1 MAIDGRGHGGSIRCR
16 APAKVNL
23 YLHVLNRRPDGYHD
37 IDSLIVFA
45 DVFDE
50 IEVSRANRLGLKLV
64 GPFARQ
70 LEAVDRGANIVILAA
85 RALAESSGEN
95 EGVSLTLRKNL
106 PVAAGLGGGS
116 SDGAATLRALCKLWD
131 LDVSESELQT
141 IARRLGADVPACL
154 VRSPVYV
161 GGVGEIVSPA
171 PALPDAWLLLVNPG
185 VPLATAEVF
194 RRHDPAWSVEARFQE
209 SPADAAA
216 MTEVLSRRSN
226 DLEDTAVRLAPQIA
240 EVIGTLHALD
250 GCLLSRMSG
259 SGATCFGLF
268 ADGGAAKSAETEV
281 AEAHPAWWVKAG
293 RMLGPGTA

>member
-70 LEAVDRGANIVILAA
+70 LEAVDRGANIVVLAA

-95 EGVSLTLRKNL
+95 EGVSLTLHKNL

-154 VRSPVYV
+154 GRSPVYV
-161 GGVGEIVSPA
+161 GGVGEIVNPA
-171 PALPDAWLLLVNPG
+171 PALPDARGKRRGMRWT
-185 VPLATAEVF
+185 LAG
-194 RRHDPAWSVEARFQE
+194 RRHHGAKRG
-209 SPADAAA
+209 
-216 MTEVLSRRSN
+216 RRRVFPGN
-226 DLEDTAVRLAPQIA
+226 RRVHHA
-240 EVIGTLHALD
+240 E
-250 GCLLSRMSG
+250 
-259 SGATCFGLF
+259 
-268 ADGGAAKSAETEV
+268 
-281 AEAHPAWWVKAG
+281 
-293 RMLGPGTA
+293 